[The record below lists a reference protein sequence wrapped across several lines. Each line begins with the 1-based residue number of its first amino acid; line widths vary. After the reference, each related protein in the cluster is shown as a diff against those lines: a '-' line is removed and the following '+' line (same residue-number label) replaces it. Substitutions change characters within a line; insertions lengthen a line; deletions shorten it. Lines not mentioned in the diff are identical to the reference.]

1 MTMKIMRRA
10 MPAVFLCCAA
20 CHAPAEGVLTLSP
33 PPVGTQFEFS
43 GFFGHRVEVDVQHW
57 LIPAPVA
64 NPGMIEM
71 FHVRDRK
78 PVPELVPWAGEFVG
92 KYLISAIQALRMS
105 RSTILRDTVADVV
118 RQAIAA
124 QDADGYLG
132 PFRKEERLLKY
143 WDLWGHYHLI
153 LAMLMWHEE
162 TGDEAAFACA
172 KKMGD
177 FVCKVYLNTDK
188 RPIDAGSTEMNLSII
203 HGLGRLYRATQD
215 EKYLQMM
222 RVVEEDWQKAG
233 DYFRQG
239 LADVPF
245 YKIPSPRWESLHD
258 LQGLGELYRITGN
271 EDYKTA
277 YVNLWKSIRKFDRHN
292 TGGFSTGEQ
301 AVGNPYTPGAI
312 ETCCTTAWSAI
323 TKDVLELTG
332 APEAADELE
341 LSLYNSILG
350 SQHPSGRW
358 FTYNTPMD
366 GKREASAH
374 TIVFQSRAGTPELN
388 CCSVN
393 APRGLGMVSEWAVL
407 RGADHTLH
415 LNYLG
420 PMTASLPDPD
430 GGTITI
436 NTESNYPIDGKIKV
450 SVTRTEAR
458 KSTVTVQ
465 VRVPSWAHEVVCRQ
479 RETEMTLQNDGKSP
493 ILLIIG
499 PNKESNELTLDIPLP
514 MHTWLGDGAQLGKVS
529 IYRGPLL
536 LAFDQRD
543 NDYDVADL
551 TPLDYKSLDATPQAT
566 GDPFA
571 ALLALRFKTLDGKVA
586 VLRDFATAGATGT
599 EYASWIPV
607 TNAPPPG
614 FDLEF
619 PGKAAKLPAGP
630 SRFTWSGNNRP
641 DGWSYILE
649 VADDNK
655 FEHLAYTSEPTRR
668 PAAVLR
674 APLENG
680 RQYHWRVRAGN
691 PNGETLSEVR
701 SFTVDASLA
710 NDFVDNPA
718 TYEFRS
724 DGLIVGDYVDGKP
737 APAYGFVDLATGVS
751 PASDRHGKPE
761 GAIQLDGKGQIRYK
775 TPGMP
780 GDNYTVSVWFRVDT
794 AQQHMAQVF
803 SAWSKFGDDPL
814 RLVIDKGNVYA
825 RIEGAGGANTKGTPV
840 TLGKWT
846 HVAAVKAGGN
856 LKFYVD
862 GALID
867 SVGAPAIVPTLSK
880 DVSLGS
886 NPHHSGD
893 EHLRGAI
900 DDFALWARPLGE
912 AEVKALASGPL
923 KL

>member
-1 MTMKIMRRA
+1 MFQR
-10 MPAVFLCCAA
+10 FLKLTALIGMLICAS
-20 CHAPAEGVLTLSP
+20 PSVLAEGALALSP
-33 PPVGTQFEFS
+33 PPVGTHFEFG
-43 GFFGHRVEVDVQHW
+43 GFFGHRVDVDVQNW

-64 NPGMIEM
+64 NPGMVEM
-71 FHVRDRK
+71 FYMRDRK

-105 RSTILRDTVADVV
+105 RSTELRETVKSVI
-118 RQAIAA
+118 QQTNAA

-177 FVCKVYLNTDK
+177 FVCKVYLNSDK

-203 HGLGRLYRATQD
+203 HGLGQLYRATKD

-407 RGADHTLH
+407 RGADHALH

-420 PMTASLPDPD
+420 PMTATVPDPE

-436 NTESNYPIDGKIKV
+436 KTESNYPAEGRIKV
-450 SVTRTEAR
+450 TVTRSEVR
-458 KSTVTVQ
+458 KATLTVQ
-465 VRVPSWAHEVVCRQ
+465 VRVPSWAQEVVCRQ

-493 ILLIIG
+493 ILLIVG

-514 MHTWLGDGAQLGKVS
+514 IRTWLGDGAQLGKVS

-543 NDYDVADL
+543 NEYDVPDL
-551 TPLDYKSLDATPQAT
+551 
-566 GDPFA
+566 A
-571 ALLALRFKTLDGKVA
+571 ALDFKALETTTQITSFAYASLVALRFDTANGKAA
-586 VLRDFATAGATGT
+586 VLRDFATSGATGT
-599 EYASWIPV
+599 EYASWLPV
-607 TNAPPPG
+607 TNAPPPN
-614 FDLEF
+614 FELEY
-619 PGKAAKLPAGP
+619 PPQAAKLPAGP

-641 DGWSYILE
+641 EGWSYALE
-649 VADDNK
+649 LAEDEK
-655 FEHLAYTSEPTRR
+655 FERVTFSSEPTQR

-680 RQYHWRVRAGN
+680 RQYFWRVRASN
-691 PNGETLSEVR
+691 PSGETLSEVR

-724 DGLIVGDYVDGKP
+724 DCLIVGDDLDGKP
-737 APAYGFVDLATGVS
+737 MPAYGFVDVSKGVS
-751 PASDRHGKPE
+751 PATDRHGKRD
-761 GAIQLDGKGQIRYK
+761 GAIALDGTGQVRYK
-775 TPGMP
+775 TPGVP
-780 GDNYTVSVWFRVDT
+780 GDNYTVSVWFRIDD
-794 AQQHMAQVF
+794 AQPHMAQVF
-803 SAWSKFGDDPL
+803 CAWSKFGDDPL
-814 RLVIDKGNVYA
+814 RLVIDKGHLFA

-840 TLGKWT
+840 TLAKWT

-867 SVGAPAIVPTLSK
+867 SVGAPAIVPTLTK

-893 EHLRGAI
+893 EHLNGTV
-900 DDFALWARPLGE
+900 DDFALWARPLGDD
-912 AEVKALASGPL
+912 EVKALAAGTL